1 MSKNI
6 SYEPLYVC
14 SQCLKPVRRVRYNN
28 RWRWTHVQPWR
39 NYLHQ
44 PATVI
49 EKKEVEK
56 MF

>member
-28 RWRWTHVQPWR
+28 RWRWIHVQPWR

-44 PATVI
+44 PVTVI